1 MYFLQFVSRMNPQQT
16 LQELLSEN
24 GVFWLDLLQK
34 YFNDDLVTVIG
45 SPSIQLQAKLVKF
58 YYYKYFID
66 SHYNEKYNLYM
77 IKVIY
82 VQTNF
87 IHFVSSRLI
96 LKIRIVFIILEFD
109 YQHTKINPKHYS
121 SFFIHSS
128 IYSYNICVFITCYYI
143 SLNI

>member
-1 MYFLQFVSRMNPQQT
+1 MLHGQVIFVPFSFIFKIKSIVLISLLKSSCTHSKLMYFLQFVSRMNPQQT

-66 SHYNEKYNLYM
+66 SHYKEKYN
-77 IKVIY
+77 
-82 VQTNF
+82 
-87 IHFVSSRLI
+87 
-96 LKIRIVFIILEFD
+96 
-109 YQHTKINPKHYS
+109 
-121 SFFIHSS
+121 
-128 IYSYNICVFITCYYI
+128 
-143 SLNI
+143 